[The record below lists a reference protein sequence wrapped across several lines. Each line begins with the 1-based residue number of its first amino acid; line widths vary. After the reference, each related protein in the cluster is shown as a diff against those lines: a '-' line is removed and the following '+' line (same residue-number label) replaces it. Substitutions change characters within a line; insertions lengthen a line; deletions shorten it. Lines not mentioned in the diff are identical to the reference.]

1 MIKRTLYFENPAIL
15 STKEEQ
21 MVISLV
27 KDPSVPDI
35 VKTVTIPIEDIGV
48 MVLDNKQI
56 TITHALLNK
65 LVENNAGVITCDD
78 RHMPSSLFMPLA
90 GNTIQCERFA
100 DQIKASIPLQKQL
113 WQQTIQAKIINQA
126 CLLKKAGFDY
136 KYMIQC
142 ARNVKSDDSQNHE
155 ARAAA
160 YYWFRIFSNFLTDF
174 KRGREEPD
182 PNNLLNYGYA
192 ILRAVVARSLVATGL
207 LPTLGI
213 HHRNRFNAYCLAD
226 DIMEPYRPFVD
237 KIVFDIIAENPK
249 NFELNTEMKK
259 KLLIIPLLDVIIDGQ
274 KSPLMIAM
282 QRTTSSLYLCFSGDK
297 RKLLFPTF
305 D

>member
-1 MIKRTLYFENPAIL
+1 MIKRTLYFENPAFL

-21 MVISLV
+21 LVVSLI
-27 KDPSVPDI
+27 KDTSIPDI
-35 VKTVTIPIEDIGV
+35 VKTVTIPIEDVGV
-48 MVLDNKQI
+48 VVLDNKQI

-65 LVENNAGVITCDD
+65 LIENNAAVITCDD
-78 RHMPSSLFMPLA
+78 HHMPSSLFMPVA
-90 GNTIQCERFA
+90 GNTTQCERFA
-100 DQIKASIPLQKQL
+100 VQINASVPLKKQL
-113 WQQTIQAKIINQA
+113 WQQTIQQKIMNQGW
-126 CLLKKAGFDY
+126 LLKNAGYTSDN
-136 KYMIQC
+136 MTEWV
-142 ARNVKSDDSQNHE
+142 RNVKSDDAEYHE

-160 YYWFRIFSNFLTDF
+160 YYWSRIFSGYIMDF

-213 HHRNRFNAYCLAD
+213 HHRNRYNAYALAD

-237 KIVFDIIAENPK
+237 KIVLEIIAEKPLTYDLNP
-249 NFELNTEMKK
+249 EMKK
-259 KLLIIPLLDVIIDGQ
+259 RLLAIPVLDVIIDGQ
-274 KSPLMIAM
+274 TSPLMIAM
-282 QRTTSSLYLCFSGDK
+282 QRTASSVYFCFSGEQ
-297 RKLLFPTF
+297 RKLLYPTF